1 MPRPVKLAAAA
12 LGVAALGGCGSSGPT
27 ISADRMSKLVV
38 QPGDLGPAF
47 SPFYDGKQLSA
58 DQTGARH
65 DPARFGRR
73 GGWIVRYRRAGS
85 PRTKG
90 PLIVASRVDL
100 FGDAGGA
107 KKDFSLYATDLRHIA
122 GTKVAA
128 PTVGSESAV
137 YTNLQGSARIGVRSY
152 TIAWREHNAT
162 AELQLDGFE
171 RGFVLAQA
179 LALARKQDLRL
190 RRAAR

>member
-1 MPRPVKLAAAA
+1 MPRPVKLAAAV
-12 LGVAALGGCGSSGPT
+12 LGVAALAGCGSSGPT
-27 ISADRMSKLVV
+27 IPAGRISKVV
-38 QPGDLGPAF
+38 LQPADLGPAF
-47 SPFYDGKQLSA
+47 SAFYDGKQLSA

-65 DPARFGRR
+65 DPTRYGRQ
-73 GGWIVRYRRAGS
+73 GGWIVRYRRAGT
-85 PRTKG
+85 PKTKG

-107 KKDFSLYATDLRHIA
+107 KQDFSLYTGDLSHSA

-137 YTNLQGSARIGVRSY
+137 YSNLQGSARTRVRSY
-152 TIAWREHNAT
+152 TIAWRDRNAT

-179 LALARKQDLRL
+179 LQLARKQDLRL